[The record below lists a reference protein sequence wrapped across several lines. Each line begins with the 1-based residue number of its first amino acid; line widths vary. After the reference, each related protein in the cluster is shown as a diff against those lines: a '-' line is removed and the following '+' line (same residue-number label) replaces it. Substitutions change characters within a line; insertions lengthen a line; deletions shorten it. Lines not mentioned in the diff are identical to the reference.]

1 MGQSLVKNYLHIVFS
16 TKNRKPLIDE
26 DIENE
31 LYSYLAG
38 ICNKLECYPI
48 KVGGYTNH
56 VHVLCNLSKKMALVK
71 LMEELKSHSSKLIK
85 TKGDKYSNFYWQDG
99 YGAFSVNPREVEVVV
114 KYIENQ
120 KEHHRKKSFQEEFVA
135 FLEKYNVEFD
145 EKYVW
150 L

>member
-56 VHVLCNLSKKMALVK
+56 VHVLCNLSKKMTLVK
-71 LMEELKSHSSKLIK
+71 LMEELKSHSSKWIK

-145 EKYVW
+145 EKYIW

>member
-1 MGQSLVKNYLHIVFS
+1 MFS

-26 DIENE
+26 GIENE

-71 LMEELKSHSSKLIK
+71 LMEELKSHSSKWIK